1 MNTIGKASAIA
12 AGFIG
17 AVALGVAIGPVLTHR
32 GDSAPVTPTPAWDLS
47 QPSAETSGPAAT
59 APATPATPARV
70 APEPR
75 PKSAIAKAEKADRSA
90 RRPAAKVALSTP
102 ALVARLKPV
111 LNRGANMKVAADG
124 FKDAEQFATV
134 AHAARNTKVPFMVLK
149 HHVLDE
155 KRSLADA
162 IRAANPSLDGNA
174 EARRAR
180 TEARSDIAAVASSSA
195 N

>member
-1 MNTIGKASAIA
+1 MTTIARASAIA
-12 AGFIG
+12 AGFVG
-17 AVALGVAIGPVLTHR
+17 AVALGVAIGPTLTHR
-32 GDSAPVTPTPAWDLS
+32 GDSAPTTPAQGWELS
-47 QPSAETSGPAAT
+47 QPAAEASGAAATTPLTPAA
-59 APATPATPARV
+59 PARV
-70 APEPR
+70 APEAK
-75 PKSAIAKAEKADRSA
+75 PKAAMARGEKADRPT
-90 RRPAAKVALSTP
+90 RRPAAKVAVSAP

-149 HHVLDE
+149 HHVLEE
-155 KRSLADA
+155 KHSLADA
-162 IRAANPSLDGNA
+162 LRAANPSLDATA

-180 TEARSDIAAVASSSA
+180 TEARSDLAAIASVSA